1 MAVSASTVADR
12 IRVALD
18 LYEVGE
24 NMLRQRLRQ
33 RLLLRGRPEAS
44 AQDVDAAIAAW
55 LQRRPGAEHGDYPGP
70 PSSRQL

>member
-24 NMLRQRLRQ
+24 NMLRQ